1 MPENT
6 PDDGGRGWEGY
17 RRLILSELERI
28 NGNIGNINEKIE
40 RFRQEDISNLK
51 TDIALLKF
59 QAATYGAVAGVV
71 FSAIVSVIMTLVFK
85 VK

>member
-1 MPENT
+1 MPE
-6 PDDGGRGWEGY
+6 PEGDSRGWEGY

-28 NGNIGNINEKIE
+28 NGSIHGINEKIE

-59 QAATYGAVAGVV
+59 QAATWGALGGMI
-71 FSAIVSVIMTLVFK
+71 FSGIVSVVVSMFFRLK
-85 VK
+85 